1 MVAGIAVTV
10 VVGGDTSLIAVSR
23 SQPHG
28 YKNRKQRRQEEAGSA
43 TVKMQL
49 AKKRRGGGVEGKKK
63 SKGRQ
68 VI

>member
-1 MVAGIAVTV
+1 MGAGIAVTV
-10 VVGGDTSLIAVSR
+10 VMDGDISLIVVSR
-23 SQPHG
+23 SHPHG
-28 YKNRKQRRQEEAGSA
+28 YKNRKQRKQEEAVNA